1 MTNLKKYMENNEF
14 SNKNKKS
21 RYESMQRSYVAL
33 DSKTTKIKSAKADE
47 SSQQRFKAHNR
58 NYSESK
64 VARKEANK
72 PKVPI

>member
-1 MTNLKKYMENNEF
+1 
-14 SNKNKKS
+14 
-21 RYESMQRSYVAL
+21 MQRSYVAL
-33 DSKTTKIKSAKADE
+33 DSKTTKIKSAKANE

-64 VARKEANK
+64 IARKEANK

>member
-1 MTNLKKYMENNEF
+1 MSPKKYMENSDF